1 MSRLRNFARQPEN
14 NITDYFQIIKIA
26 PPKQSV
32 YYMKKKNAK
41 IPAAVTDLDWLSGS
55 LRSRQ
60 HRSVTKREIFH
71 FEPIQAKI
79 LHKVHDIASIK

>member
-1 MSRLRNFARQPEN
+1 
-14 NITDYFQIIKIA
+14 
-26 PPKQSV
+26 
-32 YYMKKKNAK
+32 MKKKNAK
-41 IPAAVTDLDWLSGS
+41 ITAAVTDLDWRSGS
-55 LRSRQ
+55 LQSRQ